1 MRGAGNRKRA
11 LLLYGG
17 WEGHQPEQI
26 AKFAADSLLQGLEI
40 TCSRDLG
47 LLNADTLSDIS
58 LLLPIW
64 TFGNLTD
71 SQLHALLAAVTDGMG
86 VVSWHG
92 AASSF
97 LKSRSH
103 KFMLGGQFVG
113 HPGGDR
119 VTYRV
124 ELLANDPIV
133 EGLEDFTVTSEQH
146 YLLIDP
152 AIKPIAMTSIVGPD
166 MEWVEGVRMPV
177 AWTRSWGKGRI
188 FYCSL
193 GHTQDVLEIPQVLE
207 MLRRAVNWAAKMPLT
222 QTQPERIQ

>member
-40 TCSRDLG
+40 ACSRDLG

-58 LLLPIW
+58 LLVPIW

-92 AASSF
+92 VASSF

-113 HPGGDR
+113 HPGGDK

-152 AIKPIAMTSIVGPD
+152 AIAMTSIVGPD